1 MLSETTEQT
10 AQTSPA
16 IVGKPGASP
25 SSSNWRQGF
34 PSLSNKLRHSFK
46 YLCAVRAHK
55 AIGFGRLRPGRFCS
69 CAPKSVENR
78 RRVTVR
84 AGIAFASPQ
93 PHPRF
98 ETKAFPKP
106 QNFPLHLPRCLL
118 GGTPVS
124 GSIFCQS
131 VCDRFRADLH
141 RNTRGKGIQRKVAY
155 AGSRR
160 TGNTES
166 HIFSLSLPIAAI
178 LKLQPL

>member
-118 GGTPVS
+118 GAPLFPGQFSVNLFVTASVPTSIETPGKKEYNGKWHMQVPVAQATPS
-124 GSIFCQS
+124 LIYFPCPCQS
-131 VCDRFRADLH
+131 
-141 RNTRGKGIQRKVAY
+141 
-155 AGSRR
+155 
-160 TGNTES
+160 
-166 HIFSLSLPIAAI
+166 
-178 LKLQPL
+178 LQY